1 MLANVKRAMTIT
13 ATLDRLTFNDADEIR
28 PLFSELIGI
37 KVDESFL
44 LIPPFYTAGGNEIR
58 VGHNVFVNQN
68 CSFYDLGGLHIG
80 DDVLTVSPKRGR
92 ARMEAISIAF
102 CIGLVLQSVA
112 RHADPWT
119 PESRRGQ
126 LLPSVRSDRADR
138 FLPPI
143 AIENLDCQSED
154 RTVVLPSL
162 PQLSPLCG
170 SGKSPSSR
178 LLTVCIDASS
188 VRQCG
193 GVSSSLDWLT
203 FAACASSIIMANPGF
218 RAALALVLSA
228 KVGVVILPNGE
239 SELLLI
245 RPRGGC
251 LSSFC
256 ISNPREADQLSTFR
270 SRRRGISAKFRRNRH
285 DGT

>member
-1 MLANVKRAMTIT
+1 
-13 ATLDRLTFNDADEIR
+13 
-28 PLFSELIGI
+28 
-37 KVDESFL
+37 L

-188 VRQCG
+188 GPPVRRTVVEPGLTDVRSVRLVYHNGEPRFPCGDRSGSVRQG
-193 GVSSSLDWLT
+193 
-203 FAACASSIIMANPGF
+203 
-218 RAALALVLSA
+218 
-228 KVGVVILPNGE
+228 
-239 SELLLI
+239 
-245 RPRGGC
+245 
-251 LSSFC
+251 
-256 ISNPREADQLSTFR
+256 
-270 SRRRGISAKFRRNRH
+270 RRGDPAERRV
-285 DGT
+285 GAFC